1 MIVNLDGYHSY
12 RDKIEKENL
21 EVVLIPILTVPI
33 LAFVTSSCCIDLSL
47 CTVLFFLSFVV
58 VFLLKYILSDKSI
71 ATPGFLISICPE
83 YGFPSPHFQFAHPLP
98 HSSTW

>member
-33 LAFVTSSCCIDLSL
+33 LAFVTSSCCI
-47 CTVLFFLSFVV
+47 
-58 VFLLKYILSDKSI
+58 I
-71 ATPGFLISICPE
+71 
-83 YGFPSPHFQFAHPLP
+83 
-98 HSSTW
+98 